1 MIWSD
6 KRSQADVAL
15 KNLARWG
22 AFQYVK
28 KKKKK
33 KKEKKTSAGSKEN
46 CFNSW
51 FNRAVNWCVWLSQN
65 KCHVILWVKEGWRK
79 RKDHFLHTR
88 PYMPPPSLYDTKICQ
103 DDDILTRSLSPDY
116 YAISFWQISSYST
129 SPTNSHNLN
138 TLPPFFSFLCSGR
151 RRNTT
156 NTHMQTLTHTQETF
170 SMVDTNSLL
179 SFFFLFLADAI
190 VRYCLIFFY
199 FYIHIDLLPIFI
211 INLITV
217 IENPL
222 VFTISLYP
230 LLLHSIFS

>member
-1 MIWSD
+1 MW
-6 KRSQADVAL
+6 R
-15 KNLARWG
+15 RRRR
-22 AFQYVK
+22 K

-33 KKEKKTSAGSKEN
+33 LVQEVKKIVLTADSIVLSIDVFDFLKTN
-46 CFNSW
+46 VMW
-51 FNRAVNWCVWLSQN
+51 YY
-65 KCHVILWVKEGWRK
+65 GWRRDEGK
-79 RKDHFLHTR
+79 ERIIFFTHA
-88 PYMPPPSLYDTKICQ
+88 PICPPPSLYDTKICQ